1 MVHSVLCM
9 QGYDYSKVPN
19 TFVGALPV
27 NQAPAKEE
35 SGRSGSSGRNG
46 KNKNP
51 KSKHSDTLTS
61 NNPYLFG
68 SSVNK

>member
-1 MVHSVLCM
+1 MLWMFFCT

-27 NQAPAKEE
+27 NQAPVKEE

-46 KNKNP
+46 KNKNQ
-51 KSKHSDTLTS
+51 KNKHSDTLTS